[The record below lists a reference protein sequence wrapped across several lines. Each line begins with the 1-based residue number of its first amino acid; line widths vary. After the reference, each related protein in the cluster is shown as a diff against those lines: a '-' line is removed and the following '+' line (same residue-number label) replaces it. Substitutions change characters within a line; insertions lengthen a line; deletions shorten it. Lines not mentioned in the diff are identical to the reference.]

1 MPQRSKL
8 TRSRDEWRTKA
19 VLRATE
25 NREYKK
31 ADKRNKEQLIALK
44 KQNEELRLIV
54 DDLKKT
60 TDYSTIVCC

>member
-1 MPQRSKL
+1 MPQVSKL
-8 TRSRDEWRTKA
+8 LRSRDEWRTKA

-25 NREYKK
+25 NREYRK
-31 ADKRNKEQLIALK
+31 AYKRNKEQLIALK

-60 TDYSTIVCC
+60 SDYSTIVCY